1 MKNKQGQVGMGTV
14 KVVMIGFLVLSVLA
28 LAITLSLVELRDV
41 TEKMDQT
48 TGTLTN
54 VTTST
59 VVNATGTYPTGITAD
74 TRACS
79 LTITEVYNAT
89 KTSMTYN
96 TGNFTITGCLIKTTS
111 SGLTAGIINHP
122 INVTGTFSNANPD
135 TNDLTRN
142 VTTGVND
149 FFNDTSTIF
158 AILIVI
164 VIILAIA
171 IIISVVSR
179 FGGASGGGM
188 GTEGTSDTVTGS

>member
-1 MKNKQGQVGMGTV
+1 MKNKQGQLGLDTI
-14 KVVMIGFLVLSVLA
+14 KVVMIGFLILSVLA
-28 LAITLSLVELRDV
+28 ITISLSLVELRDV
-41 TEKMDQT
+41 TEKIDQRS
-48 TGTLTN
+48 GTLTN

-59 VVNATGTYPTGITAD
+59 VVNATGAYPTGITAD

-96 TGNFTITGCLIKTTS
+96 TGNFTITGCLIQTTGT
-111 SGLTAGIINHP
+111 GLTAGIINHP
-122 INVTGTFSNANPD
+122 INVTGTFRNANPD

-171 IIISVVSR
+171 LIINVVSR
-179 FGGASGGGM
+179 FGGGSGGGM
-188 GTEGTSDTVTGS
+188 STESSSTTVTGS

>member
-1 MKNKQGQVGMGTV
+1 MKNKQGQLGMGTV
-14 KVVMIGFLVLSVLA
+14 KAVMIAFLVLSVLA
-28 LAITLSLVELRDV
+28 LTISLSMIELRDV
-41 TEKMDQT
+41 TEKIDRRA
-48 TGTLTN
+48 GTLTN

-59 VVNATGTYPTGITAD
+59 VVNATGTFPTGITAD

-89 KTSMTYN
+89 RPAMTYN
-96 TGNFTITGCLIKTTS
+96 TGNFTITGCLIQTTGT
-111 SGLTAGIINHP
+111 GLTAGIINHP

-171 IIISVVSR
+171 IIISVVSG
-179 FGGASGGGM
+179 FGGGGGIT
-188 GTEGTSDTVTGS
+188 GEGSSDTVTGS

>member
-1 MKNKQGQVGMGTV
+1 MDTV
-14 KVVMIGFLVLSVLA
+14 KVVMIGFLILSVLA
-28 LAITLSLVELRDV
+28 VAITLSLVELRDV

-89 KTSMTYN
+89 KTSMTYD
-96 TGNFTITGCLIKTTS
+96 TGNFTITGCLIKTTGT
-111 SGLTAGIINHP
+111 GLTAGIINHP
-122 INVTGTFSNANPD
+122 INVTGTFSNAQPS

-149 FFNDTSTIF
+149 FFNDTGTIF

-171 IIISVVSR
+171 IIISVVGR
-179 FGGASGGGM
+179 FGGGGGIT
-188 GTEGTSDTVTGS
+188 GEGSSDTVTGS

>member
-1 MKNKQGQVGMGTV
+1 MDTV
-14 KVVMIGFLVLSVLA
+14 KVVMIGFLILSVLA
-28 LAITLSLVELRDV
+28 VAITLSLVELRDV

-89 KTSMTYN
+89 KTSMTYD
-96 TGNFTITGCLIKTTS
+96 TGNFTITGCLIQTTGT
-111 SGLTAGIINHP
+111 GLTAGIINHP

-135 TNDLTRN
+135 TNDLTTN
-142 VTTGVND
+142 VTSGITG
-149 FFNDTSTIF
+149 FFDDTSTIF

-179 FGGASGGGM
+179 FGGGGGIT
-188 GTEGTSDTVTGS
+188 GEGSLDTVTGS